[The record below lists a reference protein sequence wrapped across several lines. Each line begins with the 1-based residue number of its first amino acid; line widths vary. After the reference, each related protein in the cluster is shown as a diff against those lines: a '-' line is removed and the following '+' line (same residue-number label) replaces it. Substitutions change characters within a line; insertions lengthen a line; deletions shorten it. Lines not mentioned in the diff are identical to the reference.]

1 LVVQRLMPKD
11 LEKIQIDLV
20 KYDSIREKM
29 LEVSR
34 LATRL
39 SDMAIIMMHRGDL
52 KKAKE
57 TLRQAKD
64 SLREIERFLKS
75 NPELRNSGNVVVA
88 YQEYAE
94 AKLLFHVIQEGKLPS
109 LEKVGVESTPYVL
122 GLLDFIGELRRM
134 ALNFLRKGKAVEA
147 ERMLKLM
154 ENTYED
160 LVSLDHAAIIPMFRR
175 KADVARKIVETTRG
189 DVVTEIRRMSLE
201 KAIRGLEERIK
212 EK

>member
-1 LVVQRLMPKD
+1 VQSLMRKD
-11 LEKIQIDLV
+11 LEKIQTDLE

-52 KKAKE
+52 KKAEE
-57 TLRQAKD
+57 TLREAEN
-64 SLREIERFLKS
+64 SLREIERLLKG
-75 NPELRNSGNVVVA
+75 NPELRNWGNVVVA

-94 AKLLFHVIQEGKLPS
+94 ARLLFQVIQEGNLPS
-109 LEKVGVESTPYVL
+109 LKKVGVESTPYIL

-134 ALNFLRKGKAVEA
+134 ALNFLRKGSAIEA
-147 ERMLKLM
+147 EKMLKLM
-154 ENTYED
+154 ENIYED
-160 LVSLDHAAIIPMFRR
+160 LISLNHAAIIPMFRR
-175 KADVARKIVETTRG
+175 KADIARKIVETTRG

-201 KAIRGLEERIK
+201 KAIRGLEKKVR

>member
-1 LVVQRLMPKD
+1 MRKD
-11 LEKIQIDLV
+11 LEKIQTDLE

-39 SDMAIIMMHRGDL
+39 SGMAIIMMHRGDL
-52 KKAKE
+52 KKAEE
-57 TLRQAKD
+57 TLREAEN
-64 SLREIERFLKS
+64 SLREIERLLKG
-75 NPELRNSGNVVVA
+75 NPELRSTGNVVVA

-94 AKLLFHVIQEGKLPS
+94 AKLLFQVIQEGKLPS
-109 LEKVGVESTPYVL
+109 LKKVGVESTPYIL

-134 ALNFLRKGKAVEA
+134 ALNFLRKGSAIEA
-147 ERMLKLM
+147 EKMLKLM
-154 ENTYED
+154 ENIYED
-160 LVSLDHAAIIPMFRR
+160 LISLNHAAIIPMFRR
-175 KADVARKIVETTRG
+175 KADIARKIVETTRG

-201 KAIRGLEERIK
+201 KAIRGLEKKVR

>member
-1 LVVQRLMPKD
+1 MQSLMRKD
-11 LEKIQIDLV
+11 LEKIQTDLE

-39 SDMAIIMMHRGDL
+39 SGMAIIMMHRGDL
-52 KKAKE
+52 KKAEE
-57 TLRQAKD
+57 TLHEAEN
-64 SLREIERFLKS
+64 SLREIERLLKG
-75 NPELRNSGNVVVA
+75 NPELRSTGNIVVA

-94 AKLLFHVIQEGKLPS
+94 AKLLFQVIQEGKLPS
-109 LEKVGVESTPYVL
+109 LKRVGVESTPYIL

-134 ALNFLRKGKAVEA
+134 TLNFLRKGSAIEA
-147 ERMLKLM
+147 EKMLKLM
-154 ENTYED
+154 ENIYED
-160 LVSLDHAAIIPMFRR
+160 LISLNHAAIIPMFRR
-175 KADVARKIVETTRG
+175 KADIARKIVETTRG

-201 KAIRGLEERIK
+201 KAIRGLEKKVR

>member
-1 LVVQRLMPKD
+1 MQSLMRKD
-11 LEKIQIDLV
+11 LEKIQTDLE

-52 KKAKE
+52 KKAKD
-57 TLRQAKD
+57 TLLQAEN
-64 SLREIERFLKS
+64 SLREIERFLKG
-75 NPELRNSGNVVVA
+75 NPELRKSGNVVVA
-88 YQEYAE
+88 YQEYTE
-94 AKLLFHVIQEGKLPS
+94 AKLLYHIIQEGKLPS
-109 LEKVGVESTPYVL
+109 LKKIGVESTPYIL

-134 ALNFLRKGKAVEA
+134 TLNFLRKGRAVEA
-147 ERMLKLM
+147 EKLLNLM
-154 ENTYED
+154 ENIYED
-160 LVSLDHAAIIPMFRR
+160 LISLNHAAIIPMFRR
-175 KADVARKIVETTRG
+175 KADIARKIVETTRG

-201 KAIRGLEERIK
+201 KAIRGLEKKVK

>member
-1 LVVQRLMPKD
+1 MRKD
-11 LEKIQIDLV
+11 LEKIQTDLE

-39 SDMAIIMMHRGDL
+39 SGMAIIMMHRGDL
-52 KKAKE
+52 KKAEE
-57 TLRQAKD
+57 TLREAEN
-64 SLREIERFLKS
+64 SLREIERLLKG
-75 NPELRNSGNVVVA
+75 NPELRSTGNVVVA

-94 AKLLFHVIQEGKLPS
+94 AKLLFQVIQEGKLPS
-109 LEKVGVESTPYVL
+109 LKKVGVESTPYIL

-134 ALNFLRKGKAVEA
+134 TLNFLRKGSAIEA
-147 ERMLKLM
+147 EKMLKLM
-154 ENTYED
+154 ENIYED
-160 LVSLDHAAIIPMFRR
+160 LISLNHAAIIPMFRR
-175 KADVARKIVETTRG
+175 KADIARKIVETTRG

-201 KAIRGLEERIK
+201 KAIRGLEKKVR

>member
-1 LVVQRLMPKD
+1 MQSLMPKD
-11 LEKIQIDLV
+11 LEKVQVDLE

-57 TLRQAKD
+57 TLHQAEN
-64 SLREIERFLKS
+64 SLKKIERVLKS

-94 AKLLFHVIQEGKLPS
+94 AKLLFHIVQDGKLPS
-109 LEKVGVESTPYVL
+109 LEKIGVESTPYIL

-134 ALNFLRKGKAVEA
+134 ALNFLRKGRAVEA
-147 ERMLKLM
+147 EKMLKLM
-154 ENTYED
+154 ENIYED
-160 LVSLDHAAIIPMFRR
+160 LISLDHAAIIPMFRR
-175 KADVARKIVETTRG
+175 KMDVARKMVEITRG

-201 KAIRGLEERIK
+201 RAIRGLEERIK
-212 EK
+212 E

>member
-1 LVVQRLMPKD
+1 VQSLMPKD
-11 LEKIQIDLV
+11 LEKIQIDLE

-57 TLRQAKD
+57 TLDRAEG
-64 SLREIERFLKS
+64 SLREIELFLKG
-75 NPELRNSGNVVVA
+75 NPELKNSGNVVVA
-88 YQEYAE
+88 YQEYTE
-94 AKLLFHVIQEGKLPS
+94 AKLLFHVIQEGKMPS
-109 LEKVGVESTPYVL
+109 LKKLDVESNPYIL

-134 ALNFLRKGKAVEA
+134 ALNFLRKGRAVEA
-147 ERMLKLM
+147 EKMLKLM
-154 ENTYED
+154 ENIYED
-160 LVSLDHAAIIPMFRR
+160 LISLNHTAIIPMFRR
-175 KADVARKIVETTRG
+175 KADIARKIVEATRG
-189 DVVTEIRRMSLE
+189 DVVTELRRMSLE
-201 KAIRGLEERIK
+201 KAIRGLEKKVR

>member
-1 LVVQRLMPKD
+1 VQSLMRKD
-11 LEKIQIDLV
+11 LEKIQTDLE

-39 SDMAIIMMHRGDL
+39 SGMAIIMMHRGDL
-52 KKAKE
+52 KKAEE
-57 TLRQAKD
+57 TLHEAEN
-64 SLREIERFLKS
+64 SLREIERLLKG
-75 NPELRNSGNVVVA
+75 NPELRSTGNIVVA

-94 AKLLFHVIQEGKLPS
+94 AKLLFQVIQEGKLPS
-109 LEKVGVESTPYVL
+109 LKRVGVESTPYIL

-134 ALNFLRKGKAVEA
+134 TLNFLRKGSAIEA
-147 ERMLKLM
+147 EKMLKLM
-154 ENTYED
+154 ENIYED
-160 LVSLDHAAIIPMFRR
+160 LISLNHAAIIPMFRR
-175 KADVARKIVETTRG
+175 KADIARKIVETTRG

-201 KAIRGLEERIK
+201 KAIRGLEKKVR

>member
-1 LVVQRLMPKD
+1 MAKD
-11 LEKIQIDLV
+11 LEKIQSDLE

-52 KKAKE
+52 KKAKD
-57 TLRQAKD
+57 TLLQAEN
-64 SLREIERFLKS
+64 SLREIERFLKG
-75 NPELRNSGNVVVA
+75 NPELRKSGNVVVA
-88 YQEYAE
+88 YQEYTE
-94 AKLLFHVIQEGKLPS
+94 AKLLYHIIQEGKLPS
-109 LEKVGVESTPYVL
+109 LKKIGVESTPYIL

-134 ALNFLRKGKAVEA
+134 TLNFLRKGRAVEA
-147 ERMLKLM
+147 EKLLNLM
-154 ENTYED
+154 ENIYED
-160 LVSLDHAAIIPMFRR
+160 LISLNHSAIIPMFRR
-175 KADVARKIVETTRG
+175 KADIARKIVETTRG

-201 KAIRGLEERIK
+201 KAIRGLEKKVK

>member
-1 LVVQRLMPKD
+1 VQSLMPKD
-11 LEKIQIDLV
+11 LEKIQIDLE
-20 KYDSIREKM
+20 KFDSIREKM

-57 TLRQAKD
+57 TLHQAEN
-64 SLREIERFLKS
+64 SLKGIERVLKG

-94 AKLLFHVIQEGKLPS
+94 AKFLFHVIQEGKLPS
-109 LEKVGVESTPYVL
+109 LEKIGVESTPYIL

-134 ALNFLRKGKAVEA
+134 ALNFLRKGMAVEA
-147 ERMLKLM
+147 EKMLKLM
-154 ENTYED
+154 ENIYED
-160 LVSLDHAAIIPMFRR
+160 LISLNHAAIIPMFRR
-175 KADVARKIVETTRG
+175 KTDIARKMVETTRG

-201 KAIRGLEERIK
+201 KAIRGLEKRIK

>member
-1 LVVQRLMPKD
+1 MQSLMRKD
-11 LEKIQIDLV
+11 LEKIQTDLE

-39 SDMAIIMMHRGDL
+39 SGMAIIMMHRGDL
-52 KKAKE
+52 KKAEE
-57 TLRQAKD
+57 TLHEAEN
-64 SLREIERFLKS
+64 SLREIERLLKG
-75 NPELRNSGNVVVA
+75 NPELRSTGNIVVA

-94 AKLLFHVIQEGKLPS
+94 AKLLFQVIQEGKLPS
-109 LEKVGVESTPYVL
+109 LKRVGVESTPYIL

-134 ALNFLRKGKAVEA
+134 ALNFLRKGSAIEA
-147 ERMLKLM
+147 EKMLKLM
-154 ENTYED
+154 ENIYED
-160 LVSLDHAAIIPMFRR
+160 LISLNHAAIIPMFRR
-175 KADVARKIVETTRG
+175 KADIARKIVETTRG

-201 KAIRGLEERIK
+201 KAIRGLEKKVR